1 MPEPRGQ
8 GGGGTAPTTNF
19 WQIYK
24 TYSTRGAGADST
36 HPLLLGLPNF
46 FTFRHPWD
54 AWHDAAKQVRQFNNS
69 FLVKLQVHYPLCIVC
84 VEYVMR

>member
-1 MPEPRGQ
+1 MYCHAHKTATLTPIQHTVEGGRG
-8 GGGGTAPTTNF
+8 
-19 WQIYK
+19 
-24 TYSTRGAGADST
+24 GADSA
-36 HPLLLGLPNF
+36 HPLLLAPPIF

-54 AWHDAAKQVRQFNNS
+54 GWHDAAKQVRQFNNS